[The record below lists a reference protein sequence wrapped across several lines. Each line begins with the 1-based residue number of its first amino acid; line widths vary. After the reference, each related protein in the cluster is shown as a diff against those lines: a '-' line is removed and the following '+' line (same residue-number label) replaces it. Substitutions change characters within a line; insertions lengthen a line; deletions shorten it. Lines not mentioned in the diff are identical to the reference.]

1 MPFFK
6 PQLGK
11 VFFKQTTSGQN
22 VISPK
27 KKKKKNYEQGR
38 SKSIN
43 IGRESLDVSFQAQD
57 QSNRE
62 PINEARS

>member
-22 VISPK
+22 VISQ
-27 KKKKKNYEQGR
+27 KKKKKNFEQGR